1 MIDVAIAKLV
11 RYAEQTGLIAP
22 EDHTWAVNTL
32 LEAMRLDSYTEPQ
45 LDDAPIDLP
54 AVLDELLDDAHAR
67 GVMTENSI
75 VYRDLFPYGAHGT
88 FDPAAA

>member
-32 LEAMRLDSYTEPQ
+32 LDAMRLDS
-45 LDDAPIDLP
+45 
-54 AVLDELLDDAHAR
+54 
-67 GVMTENSI
+67 
-75 VYRDLFPYGAHGT
+75 
-88 FDPAAA
+88 